1 MWNKWTF
8 DDVVKCN
15 NNNHQTVVTL
25 VCEHLLP
32 MYIRWLCMYFNNSI
46 VNKSKWLLAF
56 DASFIWNNNY
66 CCFWCFIVIIT
77 YFQCIVCYLLSIFK
91 CIEDCSVEDCS
102 TDYSLPKYG

>member
-1 MWNKWTF
+1 MILFLNYNGCSISIVKNWPNMWNKWTF

-77 YFQCIVCYLLSIFK
+77 YFVTC
-91 CIEDCSVEDCS
+91 
-102 TDYSLPKYG
+102 